1 MTAEPNPDRNADPR
15 PLAGLRVVEVS
26 SFVASPLCGLTLSQL
41 GAEVIRID
49 PIGGAGDKN
58 RWPVTADG
66 ESIYWAGLNR
76 GKRSVTCDLRSAEGR
91 SLVQRLITAPGPG
104 GGILV
109 TNAGGREWLSHE
121 ALRALRD
128 DVITLQILGTREG
141 GAAVDY
147 TVNAG
152 TGFPLITGSPEQ
164 KAPANHVLP
173 AWDVACGLYAAL
185 AIAAAVR
192 RRESTGEG
200 VAVDLALSDVALAI
214 AGHLSY
220 LTEVQINGVERDATG
235 NAVYGTYGR
244 DFRTADGERFMVV
257 ALTPRHMRDLVAA
270 TGRTE
275 AIAALEKTL
284 PADFSTDAD
293 RYRHRALLDALF
305 APWFAERTADEVAA
319 ALGAGSVLFERYRGF
334 AELVGSGELAANPLF
349 TTLEQP
355 RIGTYLAA
363 GLPAA
368 FDGTHFTAGPAP
380 ALGADGPQVVREL
393 LGTTRPDIDDLIAHG
408 HLGA

>member
-1 MTAEPNPDRNADPR
+1 MSDTAKPR
-15 PLAGLRVVEVS
+15 PLSGLRVVEVS

-41 GAEVIRID
+41 GAEVIRVD

-58 RWPVTADG
+58 RWPVTAHG

-76 GKRSVTCDLRSAEGR
+76 GKRSVTCDLRSPEGR
-91 SLVQRLITAPGPG
+91 ALIQRLITAPGPG

-121 ALRALRD
+121 TLRVLRP
-128 DVITLQILGTREG
+128 DVITLQILGNRDG

-152 TGFPLITGSPEQ
+152 VGFPLITGAPEQ
-164 KAPANHVLP
+164 NSPANHVLP

-185 AIAAAVR
+185 AVAAAVR

-200 VAVDLALSDVALAI
+200 AAVDLPLSDVALAI
-214 AGHLSY
+214 AGHLGF
-220 LTEVQINGVERDATG
+220 LTEVQVNGVERDATG
-235 NAVYGTYGR
+235 NAVYGTYGK
-244 DFRTADGERFMVV
+244 DFRTADGARFMVV
-257 ALTPRHMRDLVAA
+257 ALTPRHMRDLVAV

-284 PADFSTDAD
+284 DADFSTDAD

-305 APWFAERTADEVAA
+305 VPWFADRTAAEVTE
-319 ALGAGSVLFERYRGF
+319 ALSATSVLFERYRGF

-349 TTLEQP
+349 TTLDQP
-355 RIGTYLAA
+355 RIGTYSAA

-368 FDGTHFTAGPAP
+368 FDGTHLTTGPAP
-380 ALGADGPQVVREL
+380 ALGADGPHVVREL
-393 LGTTRPDIDDLIAHG
+393 LGATQHEVDELITHG